1 MSYVMHE
8 GSLVRVLPEVK
19 KELGLVD
26 SQEVDVELLYKIIAL
41 NSSYLLAEIYI
52 ERAKNNGRK

>member
-1 MSYVMHE
+1 MSYVIHE

-26 SQEVDVELLYKIIAL
+26 SQEVDVELLYKIISL
-41 NSSYLLAEIYI
+41 NI
-52 ERAKNNGRK
+52 